1 MINFHSLSSI
11 SEGKHQ
17 RTVRKVKESGNIR
30 RVFLTVP
37 LSGKLTNGTGNR
49 KMQSSFLF
57 VCAQTALT
65 LRARARVHVIFNG
78 TIFLQPWLQMESVG
92 QFRIAIELASS
103 FFFLF
108 HRIYTGG
115 MYIIIQRI
123 YCIYEICKYIC
134 YFSLLLQISMNIIF
148 YLFFDYLK

>member
-17 RTVRKVKESGNIR
+17 RTVREQHQSEGTR
-30 RVFLTVP
+30 RKYSPSFSSVP

-65 LRARARVHVIFNG
+65 LRARARVHVISNG

-92 QFRIAIELASS
+92 QFRIAIELA
-103 FFFLF
+103 FFFSFIEFIREECILLF
-108 HRIYTGG
+108 KEYIVFMKFVNIYVTF
-115 MYIIIQRI
+115 R
-123 YCIYEICKYIC
+123 YCYK
-134 YFSLLLQISMNIIF
+134 
-148 YLFFDYLK
+148 

>member
-17 RTVRKVKESGNIR
+17 RTVRKVKEREGNIR
-30 RVFLTVP
+30 RVFLP
-37 LSGKLTNGTGNR
+37 FLYQGNWQMGNR

-65 LRARARVHVIFNG
+65 LRARARVHVISNG

-92 QFRIAIELASS
+92 QFRIAIELVIIIFFSLSS
-103 FFFLF
+103 NLYG
-108 HRIYTGG
+108 RN
-115 MYIIIQRI
+115 IIIQRI
-123 YCIYEICKYIC
+123 YCIYEICKYIY

>member
-30 RVFLTVP
+30 RVFLTVS

-65 LRARARVHVIFNG
+65 LRARARVHVISNG
-78 TIFLQPWLQMESVG
+78 TIFLQHDYKWKALDSLG
-92 QFRIAIELASS
+92 LRSNLHHH
-103 FFFLF
+103 FFFSFIEFIREECILLF
-108 HRIYTGG
+108 KEYIVFMKFVNIYVTF
-115 MYIIIQRI
+115 R
-123 YCIYEICKYIC
+123 YCYK
-134 YFSLLLQISMNIIF
+134 
-148 YLFFDYLK
+148 